1 MHAVASTYLCAPYY
15 FLSLARWA
23 LHECT
28 QATTP
33 TLPLHRSWL
42 LPACPR
48 LLLRSRP
55 VSVCVPAARPRLR
68 DARSDGKQA
77 PRWRRR
83 RQARRRSRACWSRQ
97 SPNAACPCMH
107 TPRARYLMAAVS
119 GPRVYSSSLP
129 AGHSILTVCLD
140 FFLLTGPGPGP
151 ANGKWRGATT
161 LGLE

>member
-1 MHAVASTYLCAPYY
+1 LGRAGPSPAHLCGPYWGPDGSEFKARPKPTFGPCQPGPYY
-15 FLSLARWA
+15 FVPGRALGTYFRAVLVLARK
-23 LHECT
+23 
-28 QATTP
+28 
-33 TLPLHRSWL
+33 
-42 LPACPR
+42 
-48 LLLRSRP
+48 
-55 VSVCVPAARPRLR
+55 ARPRFPAL
-68 DARSDGKQA
+68 GKQA

-97 SPNAACPCMH
+97 SPIAACPCMH